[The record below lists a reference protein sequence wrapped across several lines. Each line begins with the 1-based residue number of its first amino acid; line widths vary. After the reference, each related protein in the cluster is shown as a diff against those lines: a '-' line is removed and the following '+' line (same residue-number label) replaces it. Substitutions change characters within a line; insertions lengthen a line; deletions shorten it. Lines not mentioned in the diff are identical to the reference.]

1 MYKMDKIIDVNR
13 INVHHAEL
21 DAKDLAEK
29 LNFKAKECEEIRL
42 IAAELADNVLKH
54 SSRGTIQI
62 NAEDEYIEIISKNRG
77 DLTGKDFI
85 DGSSSKGTLGIGLGM
100 IGRLSDEVSYET
112 HDGWVEIKA
121 IKFRSSSSEKIETA
135 ALSHGLMGGR
145 ANGDEFLSIRRSNS
159 LFLALIDV
167 LGHGR
172 AAHEIAIEVKRF
184 LEDQHYLKLDEIMNN
199 LHDHLRGDRGAM
211 VELMRLDLNK
221 KILEFCG
228 VGDVSCRIYSGND
241 KRSIP
246 IFTVDGIVGETLRK
260 TNLQR
265 LELPEDAVIAM
276 FSDGISQSFDIPIG
290 LRKVSSVRLVHEL
303 MQKYGKSHDDRTLL
317 ITKIGS

>member
-1 MYKMDKIIDVNR
+1 MDKIIDVNR

-29 LNFKAKECEEIRL
+29 LNFKAKQCEEIRL

-121 IKFRSSSSEKIETA
+121 IKFHSSFSSNPKKIETA